1 MEFLALAV
9 VFHSWQ
15 LGREGAQ
22 PKNKRRQLYHNPHSL
37 DPRQFLSSMT
47 TGKVEAEVGLFE
59 DMNAWETLRSRL
71 TESELLYW
79 GWDKA
84 KIPIEPLEPDQLW
97 EYWPTTP
104 KYYLD
109 RHRNLPPEVAAV
121 ARQAEAATAAK
132 GASSPSSR

>member
-1 MEFLALAV
+1 MGALALAV

-22 PKNKRRQLYHNPHSL
+22 PRNQRRQLYRIPHSL
-37 DPRQFLSSMT
+37 DLRQFLRSMT
-47 TGKVEAEVGLFE
+47 TGKIEAEVGLF
-59 DMNAWETLRSRL
+59 DDVNAWETLRWWF
-71 TESELLYW
+71 TQSELAYW
-79 GWDKA
+79 DWPAA

-97 EYWPTTP
+97 EYDPAAP